1 MRSSKDN
8 IDKIDEQIK
17 NILDEEKDAYKDKE
31 DSTHEVIIDRK
42 YDYDDIGSTKK
53 IDKIE
58 DADVENEIEKTKRL
72 DDVVEAIEKQ
82 DDNTDDSLNDDDNK
96 VIDNDDSSIDTKDN
110 KTEEKVDK
118 DFSDV
123 QIKNKAKI
131 AICIVIGV
139 FILICLII
147 FLLSHKSANPKMD
160 ESDSNKTL
168 SKNEQKE
175 VINKYGDALKGV
187 ISMYMEKQNIIL
199 EYDDAIKL
207 VNFDDYDVVCSEHEI
222 YKDGNIY
229 LNNCKIDDLKTTYSY
244 GEKQEEK
251 EEEIVVDDDGIK
263 VYVSKKNKSTTFTEP
278 KNKDDY
284 DVYSFHIDGKY
295 SDLTLLSDED
305 GEYVFY
311 YDENNNVQMINFK
324 KDKKALSPLN
334 YTSILPIK
342 YDDIYDSDIVAVEIN
357 NKWGI
362 YSLKTRERIIAHKFD
377 SVAVN
382 LNFGISGPPLNIN
395 ALEKGKIAVCID
407 GDYGLIDYNNGNEII
422 PVIYSGLYK
431 SGAYLF
437 ARDEEDNGHIFD
449 YSGKEFL
456 KDNYDAIYGIIDGK
470 FILVNDKEDILIV
483 KPNGKVYYNYGK
495 IDFRKYNFGMSYNDG
510 ALFQLYQGDDYDKCI
525 EVLYDPDTKEGET
538 KEIECGG
545 IAKPILYLYPK
556 EETNVSINFE
566 HPEYLETTYPKFN
579 GKWSVKANSN
589 GDLYD
594 KSGKY
599 YYALYWDE
607 KKVHTVDFST
617 GFYVEDKDAINFLEQ
632 KLTYIGLSD
641 KERNEFIMYW
651 LPVLEKN
658 GKSLVYFEL
667 TEERESYNRINIIP
681 RPDSLLRVIIHIK
694 KVNSKQD
701 IPKESLIKFQRKGFV
716 AVEWGGT
723 TY

>member
-1 MRSSKDN
+1 MGSSKND

-17 NILDEEKDAYKDKE
+17 NIMDEEKEAYKEKD
-31 DSTHEVIIDRK
+31 DPTHEVIIDRK
-42 YDYDDIGSTKK
+42 YDYDDVESTKK

-58 DADVENEIEKTKRL
+58 DIDSDDDIESTKRL
-72 DDVVEAIEKQ
+72 DNVSDVV
-82 DDNTDDSLNDDDNK
+82 DNNDDSLNKEDDNDK
-96 VIDNDDSSIDTKDN
+96 NLDEEDISVKDLDD
-110 KTEEKVDK
+110 KTEEKIDE

-123 QIKNKAKI
+123 KKKPNIGLI
-131 AICIVIGV
+131 IGIIVGV
-139 FILICLII
+139 IVLIILIL
-147 FLLSHKSANPKMD
+147 FLVLGKSNKTTKD
-160 ESDSNKTL
+160 ESDNNKKL
-168 SKNEQKE
+168 SKNEQE
-175 VINKYGDALKGV
+175 EIINKYGDALKGAV
-187 ISMYMEKQNIIL
+187 SMYIEKQNIVL

-207 VNFDDYDVVCSEHEI
+207 VNYDEYDVKCSEHEI

-229 LNNCKIDDLKTTYSY
+229 LNNCKIDDLKTSYSY

-251 EEEIVVDDDGIK
+251 EEEVVVDDDGIK
-263 VYVSKKNKSTTFTEP
+263 VYVSKKNNSSTFSEP

-284 DVYSFHIDGKY
+284 DVYSFHIEGKY
-295 SDLTLLSDED
+295 SDLTLLNEED
-305 GEYVFY
+305 SEYVFY

-342 YDDIYDSDIVAVEIN
+342 YDDMYDNDIVAVEIN
-357 NKWGI
+357 DKWGI
-362 YSLKTRERIIAHKFD
+362 YSLKTRERIVSHKFN

-382 LNFGISGPPLNIN
+382 LNIGISGPPLYID

-407 GDYGLIDYNNGNEII
+407 GDYGIIDYTNGNEVVS
-422 PVIYSGLYK
+422 VIYSGLYK
-431 SGAYLF
+431 SGTYLF

-449 YSGKEFL
+449 YSGKEYL

-470 FILVNDKEDILIV
+470 YILVNDKEDILIV

-495 IDFRKYNFGMSYNDG
+495 IDFRKYNFGMSYNNG

-525 EVLYDPDTKEGET
+525 EVLYDPESKEGET

-556 EETNVSINFE
+556 VETNLSINFE

-579 GKWSVKANSN
+579 GKWSVRAKSN

-594 KSGKY
+594 KAGNY

-617 GFYVEDKDAINFLEQ
+617 GFYVEDKDAIDFLEQ
-632 KLTYIGLSD
+632 KLDYIGLSA

-694 KVNSKQD
+694 KVDKKQD
-701 IPKESLIKFQRKGFV
+701 IAKESLSKFQRKGFV